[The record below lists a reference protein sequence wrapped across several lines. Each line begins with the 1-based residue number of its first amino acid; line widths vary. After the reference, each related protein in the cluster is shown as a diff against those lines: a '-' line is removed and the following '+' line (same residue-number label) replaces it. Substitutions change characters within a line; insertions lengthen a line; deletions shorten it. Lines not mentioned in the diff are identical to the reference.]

1 MAHIKGKIRGKNIE
15 EVIALNEGVVHEL
28 DNRTFQIA
36 VRAET
41 YLQEHQDYEK
51 EVEEETGVRAD
62 GHSFIDIARGKIDR
76 YVVLSDERG
85 QNAALSIEY
94 GRDAYEVEVTDEDG
108 NTRTVEVGAMAGLYI
123 LARASNL
130 PKKRKGVVQP

>member
-1 MAHIKGKIRGKNIE
+1 MAQINRKVGRRNIE
-15 EVIALNEGVVHEL
+15 EFIALNDGVVHEL

-41 YLQEHQDYEK
+41 YLQEHQDYEE

-62 GHSFIDIARGKIDR
+62 GHSFIDIERGKIDR
-76 YVVLSDERG
+76 YVVLNDERG

-94 GRDAYEVEVTDEDG
+94 GRAAYEVERTDKDG
-108 NTRTVEVGAMAGLYI
+108 NTRTVEVGAMPGLYI

-130 PKKRKGVVQP
+130 PKKRKGRVKP